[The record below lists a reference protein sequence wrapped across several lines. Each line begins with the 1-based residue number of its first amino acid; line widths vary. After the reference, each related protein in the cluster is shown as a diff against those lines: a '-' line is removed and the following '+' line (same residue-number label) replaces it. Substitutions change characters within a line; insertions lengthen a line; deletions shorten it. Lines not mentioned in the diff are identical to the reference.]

1 MDWKTRKEKLQVNG
15 SGSHAADKP
24 AAARPFPPQM
34 SDAAK
39 APEATGTD
47 WGVPADL
54 ARLAE
59 ASSSLDEADQLEARR
74 LAQKS
79 TTTPTDQPTSLDAF
93 APYRPEPDAQN
104 DPAASGHTSAN
115 AFQFQSIGQFTP
127 PANMDIT
134 EPSTIFSNHPKPSP
148 KQAAHGDP
156 NLQSPFT
163 QQHEPD
169 DTPQQFGIT
178 KRESVASGL
187 VTNDDEFGI
196 PRVAPFI
203 VNMPGAPEPID
214 VVATDRVLILKVRN
228 LSATYPLTNDVT
240 TMGRPDKETQS
251 YPDVEIE
258 LDDSVSRKHAEVRR
272 KANDFFLIDLGSTNG
287 TMLNG
292 SPLRPGI
299 EVKLQHGD
307 RIRLGERTELVFE

>member
-15 SGSHAADKP
+15 SSSHATDQSV
-24 AAARPFPPQM
+24 AARQFPPQT
-34 SDAAK
+34 SEPNQAAEISG
-39 APEATGTD
+39 PD

-59 ASSSLDEADQLEARR
+59 ASSSLDEADQVEAR
-74 LAQKS
+74 A
-79 TTTPTDQPTSLDAF
+79 TPMRPNINPVNQPVSLDAF
-93 APYRPEPDAQN
+93 APYRPEAEAPSEPQAPSYPN
-104 DPAASGHTSAN
+104 AP

-127 PANMDIT
+127 PPGADVT
-134 EPSTIFSNHPKPSP
+134 EPSTIFSNHPKPGSKATP
-148 KQAAHGDP
+148 QSDP
-156 NLQSPFT
+156 AMQSPFSAPL
-163 QQHEPD
+163 EPEEA
-169 DTPQQFGIT
+169 PQQFGSP
-178 KRESVASGL
+178 KRDSVASGL

-203 VNMPGAPEPID
+203 VNMPDAPEPVD
-214 VVATDRVLILKVRN
+214 VIAADRVLILKVRN
-228 LSATYPLTNDVT
+228 LSATYPLTNNVT

-272 KANDFFLIDLGSTNG
+272 KGGDFFLIDLGSTNG

-292 SPLRPGI
+292 QALRPGI
-299 EVKLQHGD
+299 EIRLQHGD